1 MQIDV
6 GILISLLSVAL
17 AVGTFFLG
25 RTSAAKSSGKED
37 GEMKADVKY
46 IKSSVEKQEKKLD
59 KVVENYDDIRVE
71 MEELKGRMSALE
83 QKVELLHG
91 GA

>member
-1 MQIDV
+1 MQIELTV
-6 GILISLLSVAL
+6 LVAMIGCCVSVA
-17 AVGTFFLG
+17 AFLVG
-25 RTSAAKSSGKED
+25 RTTAAKSSGKED